1 MLITLSVVL
10 RIRLQQ
16 LPRLRVIPYKNIRL
30 SCKAPFSLLSI
41 MKKALDINIVI
52 CYIMFISKKHLVDGA
67 SLRSLTIG
75 E

>member
-1 MLITLSVVL
+1 M
-10 RIRLQQ
+10 
-16 LPRLRVIPYKNIRL
+16 PPYKNIRL
-30 SCKAPFSLLSI
+30 SCQAPFSLLSI

-67 SLRSLTIG
+67 MPRSLTIG